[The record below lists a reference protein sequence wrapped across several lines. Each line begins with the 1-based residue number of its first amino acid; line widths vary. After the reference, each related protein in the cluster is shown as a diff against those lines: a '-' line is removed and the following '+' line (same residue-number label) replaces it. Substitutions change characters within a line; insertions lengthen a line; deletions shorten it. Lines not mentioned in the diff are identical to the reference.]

1 MERQKMP
8 LVLGRGLDRATGLA
22 AAQPQFPVD
31 VRNVYGRDAKMAVRP
46 GIAGSG
52 YAPLTWGTDLLEII
66 GMKSTHDVLYV
77 VFDRDT
83 LQIRIY
89 RLDPSTGLLQTLAG
103 LGVWGTLNSAAD
115 YPVVSYDEAD
125 GRVVI
130 AHAEA
135 SYLLRLPTI
144 YYTPDFTNPETV
156 GTLTTLEA
164 DLDGTGVVHPVYFR
178 SVCTHL
184 EYMTGAGYGSNSDPD
199 RGDVVRFSKPADPT
213 TWSAPNFVLFGVKK
227 EPVVVMKPISGLLAL
242 AKEDETWVMDGAVGS
257 AFTPRRIDAK
267 YGCVSARGMLV
278 VGDRLFQWSKDGPRQ
293 VTTSGTVPIGQ
304 PLELISPMPTDLPTR
319 GPARLMFSV
328 YDIYRYLAEW
338 VWPDLEAAAA
348 PVTSYALSLWN
359 PDDPRWTFFTRE
371 QPVSCAGILYG
382 TDLGG
387 VPDPPVGYPF
397 NLLAVDV

>member
-1 MERQKMP
+1 MERVKMP

-31 VRNVYGRDAKMAVRP
+31 ARNVYGRDAKMSVRP
-46 GIAGSG
+46 GLAESG
-52 YAPLTWGTDLLEII
+52 YAPLTWGTDLLEVI
-66 GMKSTHDVLYV
+66 GMKSTHDVLLV
-77 VFDRDT
+77 VYDRDT

-89 RLDPSTGLLQTLAG
+89 RMDPSTGLVQTLAG
-103 LGVWGTLNSAAD
+103 LGAWGTLNSAAE

-125 GRVVI
+125 GRVMI

-135 SYLLRLPTI
+135 SYLLRLPTV
-144 YYTPDFTNPETV
+144 YYTPDFASPETV

-178 SVCTHL
+178 AVCTHL
-184 EYMTGAGYGSNSDPD
+184 EYMIGAGYGSNSDPD

-227 EPVVVMKPISGLLAL
+227 EPVVAMKPVSKLLAV
-242 AKEDETWVMDGAVGS
+242 AKEDETWIMDGAVGS
-257 AFTPRRIDAK
+257 QFTPRRIDAK

-278 VGDRLFQWSKDGPRQ
+278 AGDRVFQWSKDGPRQ
-293 VTTSGTVPIGQ
+293 VTTENTSPIGQ

-319 GPARLMFSV
+319 GPARLMFTA
-328 YDIYRYLAEW
+328 YDIYRYLGEW
-338 VWPDLEAAAA
+338 VWPDLESAAA

-382 TDLGG
+382 TDQGG
-387 VPDPPVGYPF
+387 VPDPPVGYPYG
-397 NLLAVDV
+397 LLAVDV